1 MNCCEKVRNF
11 FFVILDPEKIIIS
24 SGSPLN
30 FWKTCQDS
38 KKMTWIPS
46 ELGCLWINLL
56 TNAMG
61 GFHYFKKSMLSSGPD
76 RTSITPL
83 IYSFLT
89 NGAKCSD
96 FSSTQ
101 SVLSDWFLYIRISVL
116 GIISNKYLPCQ
127 IKRKAKAATLRS
139 K

>member
-1 MNCCEKVRNF
+1 MKKLKKNRFCDFRSK
-11 FFVILDPEKIIIS
+11 KIIIS
-24 SGSPLN
+24 ARSPLN

-61 GFHYFKKSMLSSGPD
+61 GFHYFKKSMSSSGLD
-76 RTSITPL
+76 RTSIAPL
-83 IYSFLT
+83 IYSLLT

>member
-1 MNCCEKVRNF
+1 M
-11 FFVILDPEKIIIS
+11 ILDPEKIIIS

-89 NGAKCSD
+89 NGAKSQIREQMSGPEISWYGKSILGCGLDRGKKGSGPILSNFFGVF
-96 FSSTQ
+96 FSIFNGQ
-101 SVLSDWFLYIRISVL
+101 KRPDWKV
-116 GIISNKYLPCQ
+116 
-127 IKRKAKAATLRS
+127 A
-139 K
+139 